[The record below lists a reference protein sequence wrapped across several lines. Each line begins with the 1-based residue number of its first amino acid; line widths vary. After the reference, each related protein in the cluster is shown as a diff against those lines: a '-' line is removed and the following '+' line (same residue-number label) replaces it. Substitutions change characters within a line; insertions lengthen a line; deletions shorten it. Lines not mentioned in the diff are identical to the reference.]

1 MTMIERRWFAMINF
15 MDLIKGQEYTITELL
30 ALECFED
37 IRRKTLYSRLSKT
50 DYILARHIK
59 KITSVRHGSVWP
71 QFERSDHKIS
81 SWYLRKPWSNI
92 GDKRL

>member
-1 MTMIERRWFAMINF
+1 MIERRWFAMINF
-15 MDLIKGQEYTITELL
+15 MDLRKGQEYTITELL

-50 DYILARHIK
+50 DCILQRHIK

-81 SWYLRKPWSNI
+81 SWYLSKPWSNI
-92 GDKRL
+92 RGDRL

>member
-15 MDLIKGQEYTITELL
+15 MDLRKGQEYTITELL
-30 ALECFED
+30 ALKCFED

-59 KITSVRHGSVWP
+59 KITSVRHGAVWP
-71 QFERSDHKIS
+71 QFERQADRIS
-81 SWYLRKPWSNI
+81 SWYLSKPWSNI